1 MFGQLQNRFK
11 KIFKTIKGQGKISES
26 NISDA
31 IREIRIALLES
42 DVNFKVVSRF
52 IERVKKKSLG
62 SKVFDSVTPGQQF
75 VKLVLDELIDFLK
88 SSNSKINLHSKEKSV
103 LVLSGLQG
111 SGKTTTAVKIAGFLK
126 REFNKKTLLV
136 GLDLQRPAAVDQLEI
151 LSNDNNIDC
160 YVEKKSKNP
169 LKVLE
174 NAQKYADSNSYDALI
189 LDTAGRLH
197 IDDDLIKELN
207 EIIDK
212 SNPSEVIYVA
222 DGMTGQ
228 DAINSSSSFSESCKV
243 TGCIITKMDSDTG
256 GGVALSIKDVTDV
269 PIKFITFGEKISD
282 IEVFNP
288 DRIARRILGLSDI
301 VGLVEEAAK
310 SFNEES
316 IGDIQSKLTN
326 NTFDLNDF
334 KNQIDQ
340 MGTFD
345 NLGSMMKMM
354 PGMSKMP
361 NINTGKKQ
369 LKRTKAIIDS
379 MTKAERMNPSIINGS
394 RRKRIAIGSGTSMQ
408 NVNQLLKQFN
418 QMKVLMKKFS
428 NNKTKFKLPFIK

>member
-1 MFGQLQNRFK
+1 MFDQLQNRFK

-126 REFNKKTLLV
+126 REFNKKALLV
-136 GLDLQRPAAVDQLEI
+136 GLDLQRPAAIDQLEI

>member
-11 KIFKTIKGQGKISES
+11 KIFKTIKGQGKISEG
-26 NISDA
+26 NISEA

-62 SKVFDSVTPGQQF
+62 NKVFDSVTPGQQF
-75 VKLVLDELIDFLK
+75 IKLVLDELVDFLK
-88 SSNSKINLHSKEKSV
+88 SSDSKINLHSKEKSV

-136 GLDLQRPAAVDQLEI
+136 GLDLQRPAAIDQLEI
-151 LSNDNNIDC
+151 LSTDNNIDC
-160 YVEKKSKNP
+160 YVEKKSKDP

-174 NAQKYADSNSYDALI
+174 NAQKYADSNNFDILI

-197 IDDDLIKELN
+197 IDDNLINELN
-207 EIIDK
+207 KIIDK

-228 DAINSSSSFSESCKV
+228 DAINSSSSFSELCKI

-256 GGVALSIKDVTDV
+256 GGVALSIKDVTGV

-282 IEVFNP
+282 IEIFNP

-310 SFNEES
+310 SFNEDS
-316 IGDIQSKLTN
+316 IDDIQSKLTN

-340 MGTFD
+340 MGNFD

-379 MTKAERMNPSIINGS
+379 MTKFERVNPSIINGS
-394 RRKRIAIGSGTSMQ
+394 RRKRIASGSGTSIQ

-418 QMKVLMKKFS
+418 KMKVLMKKFS
-428 NNKTKFKLPFIK
+428 ENKTKFKLPFIK

>member
-126 REFNKKTLLV
+126 REFNKKALLV

-174 NAQKYADSNSYDALI
+174 NAQKYAESNSYDALI

-256 GGVALSIKDVTDV
+256 GGVALSIKDVTDI

-340 MGTFD
+340 MGSFD

>member
-11 KIFKTIKGQGKISES
+11 KIFKTIKGQGKISEG
-26 NISDA
+26 NISEA

-52 IERVKKKSLG
+52 IEKVKKKSLG
-62 SKVFDSVTPGQQF
+62 NKVFDSVTPGQQF
-75 VKLVLDELIDFLK
+75 IKLVLDELVDFLK
-88 SSNSKINLHSKEKSV
+88 SSDSKINLHSKEKSV

-136 GLDLQRPAAVDQLEI
+136 GLDLQRPAAIDQLEI
-151 LSNDNNIDC
+151 LSTDNNIDC
-160 YVEKKSKNP
+160 YVEKKSKDP

-174 NAQKYADSNSYDALI
+174 NAQKYADSNNFDILI

-197 IDDDLIKELN
+197 IDDNLINELN
-207 EIIDK
+207 KIIDK

-228 DAINSSSSFSESCKV
+228 DAINSSSSFSELCKI

-256 GGVALSIKDVTDV
+256 GGVALSIKDVTGV

-282 IEVFNP
+282 IEIFNP

-310 SFNEES
+310 SFNEDS
-316 IGDIQSKLTN
+316 IDDIQSKLTN

-340 MGTFD
+340 MGNFD

-379 MTKAERMNPSIINGS
+379 MTKSERVNPSIINGS
-394 RRKRIAIGSGTSMQ
+394 RRKRIASGSGTSIQ

-418 QMKVLMKKFS
+418 KMKVLMKKFS
-428 NNKTKFKLPFIK
+428 ENKTKFKLPFIK

>member
-126 REFNKKTLLV
+126 REFNKKALLV

>member
-1 MFGQLQNRFK
+1 
-11 KIFKTIKGQGKISES
+11 
-26 NISDA
+26 
-31 IREIRIALLES
+31 
-42 DVNFKVVSRF
+42 
-52 IERVKKKSLG
+52 
-62 SKVFDSVTPGQQF
+62 
-75 VKLVLDELIDFLK
+75 
-88 SSNSKINLHSKEKSV
+88 
-103 LVLSGLQG
+103 
-111 SGKTTTAVKIAGFLK
+111 LK
-126 REFNKKTLLV
+126 REFNKKALLV
-136 GLDLQRPAAVDQLEI
+136 GLDLQRPAAIDQLEI

-169 LKVLE
+169 LKVLK
-174 NAQKYADSNSYDALI
+174 NAQEYADSNSYDALI

-228 DAINSSSSFSESCKV
+228 DAINSSSSFSESCKI

-256 GGVALSIKDVTDV
+256 GGVALSIKDVTGV

-345 NLGSMMKMM
+345 NLGSMMKMI

>member
-11 KIFKTIKGQGKISES
+11 KIFKTIKGQGKISEG
-26 NISDA
+26 NISEA

-52 IERVKKKSLG
+52 IEKVKKKSLG
-62 SKVFDSVTPGQQF
+62 NKVFDSVTPGQQF
-75 VKLVLDELIDFLK
+75 IKLVLDELVDFLK
-88 SSNSKINLHSKEKSV
+88 SSDSKINLHSKEKSV

-136 GLDLQRPAAVDQLEI
+136 GLDLQRPAAIDQLEI
-151 LSNDNNIDC
+151 LSTDNNIDC
-160 YVEKKSKNP
+160 YVEKKSKDP

-174 NAQKYADSNSYDALI
+174 NAQKYADSNNFDILI

-197 IDDDLIKELN
+197 IDDNLINELN
-207 EIIDK
+207 KIIDK

-228 DAINSSSSFSESCKV
+228 DAINSSSSFSELCKI

-256 GGVALSIKDVTDV
+256 GGVALSIKDVTGV

-282 IEVFNP
+282 IEIFNP

-310 SFNEES
+310 SFNEDS
-316 IGDIQSKLTN
+316 IDDIQSKLTN

-340 MGTFD
+340 MGNFD

-379 MTKAERMNPSIINGS
+379 MTKFERVNPSIINGS
-394 RRKRIAIGSGTSMQ
+394 RRKRIASGSGTSIQ

-418 QMKVLMKKFS
+418 KMKVLMKKFS
-428 NNKTKFKLPFIK
+428 ENKTKFKLPFIK

>member
-126 REFNKKTLLV
+126 REFNKKALLV

-340 MGTFD
+340 MGSFD

-361 NINTGKKQ
+361 NMNTGKKQ

>member
-11 KIFKTIKGQGKISES
+11 KIFKTIKGQGKISEG
-26 NISDA
+26 NVSDA

-52 IERVKKKSLG
+52 IDRVKKKSLG
-62 SKVFDSVTPGQQF
+62 NKVFDSVTPGQQF
-75 VKLVLDELIDFLK
+75 VKLVLDELIYFLK
-88 SSNSKINLHSKEKSV
+88 SSNSKINLNSKEKSV

-136 GLDLQRPAAVDQLEI
+136 GLDLQRPAAIEQLEI

-174 NAQKYADSNSYDALI
+174 NAQRYADSNNFDILI

-197 IDDDLIKELN
+197 IDNHLIKELN
-207 EIIDK
+207 EIINNA
-212 SNPSEVIYVA
+212 NPSEVIYIA

-256 GGVALSIKDVTDV
+256 GGVALSIKEVTGV
-269 PIKFITFGEKISD
+269 PIKFITYGEKISD
-282 IEVFNP
+282 IEIFNP

-310 SFNEES
+310 SFNENS
-316 IGDIQSKLTN
+316 IDDIQSKLTN

-334 KNQIDQ
+334 KKQIDQ
-340 MGTFD
+340 IGNFD
-345 NLGSMMKMM
+345 NVGSMMKML
-354 PGMSKMP
+354 PGISKMP
-361 NINTGKKQ
+361 NMNVGKKQ
-369 LKRTKAIIDS
+369 LKKTKAIIDS
-379 MTKAERMNPSIINGS
+379 MTKSERINPSIINGS
-394 RRKRIAIGSGTSMQ
+394 RRKRIANGSGTSIQ
-408 NVNQLLKQFN
+408 NINQLLKQFN

-428 NNKTKFKLPFIK
+428 ESKTKFKFPFIK

>member
-11 KIFKTIKGQGKISES
+11 KIFKTIKGQGKISEG
-26 NISDA
+26 NISEA

-62 SKVFDSVTPGQQF
+62 NKVFDSVTPGQQF
-75 VKLVLDELIDFLK
+75 IKLVLDELVDFLK
-88 SSNSKINLHSKEKSV
+88 SSDSKINLHSKEKSV

-136 GLDLQRPAAVDQLEI
+136 GLDLQRPAAIDQLEI
-151 LSNDNNIDC
+151 LSTDNNIDC
-160 YVEKKSKNP
+160 YVEKKSKDP

-174 NAQKYADSNSYDALI
+174 NAQKYADSNNFDILI

-197 IDDDLIKELN
+197 IDDNLINELN
-207 EIIDK
+207 KIIDK

-228 DAINSSSSFSESCKV
+228 DAINSSSSFSELCKI

-256 GGVALSIKDVTDV
+256 GGVALSIKDVTGV

-282 IEVFNP
+282 IEIFNP

-310 SFNEES
+310 SFNEDS
-316 IGDIQSKLTN
+316 IDDIQSKLTN

-340 MGTFD
+340 MGNFD

-379 MTKAERMNPSIINGS
+379 MTKSERVNPSIINGS
-394 RRKRIAIGSGTSMQ
+394 RRKRIASGSGTSIQ

-418 QMKVLMKKFS
+418 KMKVLMKKFS
-428 NNKTKFKLPFIK
+428 ENKTKFKLPFIK

>member
-11 KIFKTIKGQGKISES
+11 KIFKTIKGQGKISEG

-62 SKVFDSVTPGQQF
+62 NKVFDSVTPGQQF
-75 VKLVLDELIDFLK
+75 IKLVLDELIDFLK
-88 SSNSKINLHSKEKSV
+88 SSDSKINLHSKEKSV

-136 GLDLQRPAAVDQLEI
+136 GLDLQRPAAIDQLEI
-151 LSNDNNIDC
+151 LSIDNNIDC
-160 YVEKKSKNP
+160 YVEKKSKDP

-174 NAQKYADSNSYDALI
+174 NAQKFADSNNFDILI

-197 IDDDLIKELN
+197 IDDDLINQLN

-228 DAINSSSSFSESCKV
+228 DAVNSSSSFSELCKI

-256 GGVALSIKDVTDV
+256 GGVALSIKDVTGV

-282 IEVFNP
+282 IEIFNP
-288 DRIARRILGLSDI
+288 ERIARRILGLSDI

-310 SFNEES
+310 SFNEDS
-316 IGDIQSKLTN
+316 IDDIQSKLTN

-340 MGTFD
+340 MGSFD

-379 MTKAERMNPSIINGS
+379 MTKYERVNPSIINGS
-394 RRKRIAIGSGTSMQ
+394 RRKRIASGSGTSIQ

-418 QMKVLMKKFS
+418 KMKVLMKKIS
-428 NNKTKFKLPFIK
+428 ENKTKFKLPFIK

>member
-11 KIFKTIKGQGKISES
+11 KIFKTIKGQGKISEG

-52 IERVKKKSLG
+52 IARVKKKSLG

-88 SSNSKINLHSKEKSV
+88 SNNSKINLHSKEKSV

-126 REFNKKTLLV
+126 REFNKKALLV
-136 GLDLQRPAAVDQLEI
+136 GLDLQRPAAIDQLEI

-169 LKVLE
+169 LKVLK

-228 DAINSSSSFSESCKV
+228 DAINSSSSFSESCKI

-256 GGVALSIKDVTDV
+256 GGVALSIKDVTGV

-345 NLGSMMKMM
+345 NLGSMMKMI

>member
-126 REFNKKTLLV
+126 REFNKKALLV
-136 GLDLQRPAAVDQLEI
+136 GLDLQRPAAIDQLEI

>member
-1 MFGQLQNRFK
+1 MFSQLQNRFK

-31 IREIRIALLES
+31 VREIRIALLES

-52 IERVKKKSLG
+52 IDRVKEKSFG
-62 SKVFDSVTPGQQF
+62 NKVFDSVTPGQQF

-88 SSNSKINLHSKEKSV
+88 SDKSKINLNNKEKSV

-126 REFNKKTLLV
+126 RKFNKKSLLV
-136 GLDLQRPAAVDQLEI
+136 GLDLQRPAAMDQLEV
-151 LSNDNNIDC
+151 LAKDNNLDC
-160 YVEKKSKNP
+160 YVEKKSINP

-174 NAQKYADSNSYDALI
+174 NAEKHAIENNFDVLI

-197 IDDDLIKELN
+197 IDNNLIEELN
-207 EIIDK
+207 LIIDK

-228 DAINSSSSFSESCKV
+228 DAINSSSSFSDSCKI
-243 TGCIITKMDSDTG
+243 TGCIITKMDSDSG
-256 GGVALSIKDVTDV
+256 GGVALSIKDVTGI

-282 IEVFNP
+282 IEIFNP

-310 SFNEES
+310 SFDENS
-316 IGDIQSKLTN
+316 VKDLQSKIDDN
-326 NTFDLNDF
+326 SFDLNDF
-334 KNQIDQ
+334 KNQLNQ
-340 MGTFD
+340 MNNFENIGT
-345 NLGSMMKMM
+345 MIKML
-354 PGMSKMP
+354 PGIKKMP
-361 NINTGKKQ
+361 NMNVSKKQ
-369 LKRTKAIIDS
+369 LNITKAIIDS
-379 MTKAERMNPSIINGS
+379 MTDIERKNPNIINGS
-394 RRKRIAIGSGTSMQ
+394 RRKRIARGSGTSLQ
-408 NVNQLLKQFN
+408 SVNKLLKQFS
-418 QMKVLMKKFS
+418 QMKVLMKKIS
-428 NNKTKFKLPFIK
+428 GNKSKFKFPFTK

>member
-11 KIFKTIKGQGKISES
+11 KIFKTIKGQGKISEG
-26 NISDA
+26 NISEA

-62 SKVFDSVTPGQQF
+62 NKVFDSVTPGQQF
-75 VKLVLDELIDFLK
+75 IKLVLDELIDFLK
-88 SSNSKINLHSKEKSV
+88 SSDSKINLHSKEKSV

-136 GLDLQRPAAVDQLEI
+136 GLDLQRPAAIDQLEI
-151 LSNDNNIDC
+151 LSTDNNIDC
-160 YVEKKSKNP
+160 YVEKKSKDP

-174 NAQKYADSNSYDALI
+174 NAQKYADSNNFDILI

-197 IDDDLIKELN
+197 IDDNLINELN

-228 DAINSSSSFSESCKV
+228 DAINSSSSFSELCKI

-256 GGVALSIKDVTDV
+256 GGVALSIKDVTGV

-282 IEVFNP
+282 IEIFNP

-310 SFNEES
+310 SFNEDS
-316 IGDIQSKLTN
+316 SDDIQSKLTN

-340 MGTFD
+340 MGNFD

-379 MTKAERMNPSIINGS
+379 MTKSERVNPSIINGS
-394 RRKRIAIGSGTSMQ
+394 RRKRIASGSGTSIQ

-418 QMKVLMKKFS
+418 KMKVLMKKFS
-428 NNKTKFKLPFIK
+428 ENKTKFKFPFIK

>member
-11 KIFKTIKGQGKISES
+11 KIFKTIKGQGKISEG
-26 NISDA
+26 NISEA
-31 IREIRIALLES
+31 IREIRIALLW
-42 DVNFKVVSRF
+42 VRCNFKVVSRF

-62 SKVFDSVTPGQQF
+62 NKVFDSVTPGQQF
-75 VKLVLDELIDFLK
+75 IKLVLDELVDFLK
-88 SSNSKINLHSKEKSV
+88 SSDSKINLHSKEKSV

-136 GLDLQRPAAVDQLEI
+136 GLDLQRPAAIDQLEI
-151 LSNDNNIDC
+151 LSTDNNIDC
-160 YVEKKSKNP
+160 YVEKKSKDP

-174 NAQKYADSNSYDALI
+174 NAQKYADSNNFDILI

-197 IDDDLIKELN
+197 IDDNLINELN
-207 EIIDK
+207 KIIDK

-228 DAINSSSSFSESCKV
+228 DAINSSSSFSELCKI

-256 GGVALSIKDVTDV
+256 GGVALSIKDVTGV

-282 IEVFNP
+282 IEIFNP

-310 SFNEES
+310 SFNEDS
-316 IGDIQSKLTN
+316 IDDIQSKLTN

-340 MGTFD
+340 MGNFD

-379 MTKAERMNPSIINGS
+379 MTKFERVNPSIINGS
-394 RRKRIAIGSGTSMQ
+394 RRKRIASGSGTSIQ

-418 QMKVLMKKFS
+418 KMKVLMKKFS
-428 NNKTKFKLPFIK
+428 ENKTKFKLPFIK

>member
-11 KIFKTIKGQGKISES
+11 KIFKTIKGQGKISEG

-62 SKVFDSVTPGQQF
+62 NKVFDSVTPGQQF
-75 VKLVLDELIDFLK
+75 IKLVLDELIDFLK
-88 SSNSKINLHSKEKSV
+88 SSDSKINLHSKEKSV

-136 GLDLQRPAAVDQLEI
+136 GLDLQRPAAIDQLEI
-151 LSNDNNIDC
+151 LSIDNNIDC
-160 YVEKKSKNP
+160 YVEKKSKDP

-174 NAQKYADSNSYDALI
+174 NAQKYADSNNFDILI

-197 IDDDLIKELN
+197 IDDDLINQLN

-228 DAINSSSSFSESCKV
+228 DAINSSSSFSELCKI

-256 GGVALSIKDVTDV
+256 GGVALSIKDVTGV

-282 IEVFNP
+282 IEIFNP
-288 DRIARRILGLSDI
+288 ERIARRILGLSDI

-310 SFNEES
+310 SFNEDS
-316 IGDIQSKLTN
+316 IDDIQSKLTN

-340 MGTFD
+340 MGSFD

-379 MTKAERMNPSIINGS
+379 MTKSERVNPCIINGS
-394 RRKRIAIGSGTSMQ
+394 RRKRIASGSGTSIQ

-418 QMKVLMKKFS
+418 KMKVLMKKIS
-428 NNKTKFKLPFIK
+428 ENKTKFKLPFIK

>member
-11 KIFKTIKGQGKISES
+11 KIFKTIKGQGKISEG
-26 NISDA
+26 NISEA

-62 SKVFDSVTPGQQF
+62 NKVFDSVTPGQQF
-75 VKLVLDELIDFLK
+75 IKLVLDELVDFLK
-88 SSNSKINLHSKEKSV
+88 SSDSKINLHSKEKSV

-136 GLDLQRPAAVDQLEI
+136 GLDLQRPAAIDQLEI
-151 LSNDNNIDC
+151 LSTDNNIDC
-160 YVEKKSKNP
+160 YVEKKSKDP

-174 NAQKYADSNSYDALI
+174 NAQKYADSNNFDILI

-197 IDDDLIKELN
+197 IDDNLINELN
-207 EIIDK
+207 KIIDK

-228 DAINSSSSFSESCKV
+228 DAINSSSSFSESCKI

-256 GGVALSIKDVTDV
+256 GGVALSIKDVTGV

-282 IEVFNP
+282 IEIFNP

-301 VGLVEEAAK
+301 VGLVEAAAK
-310 SFNEES
+310 SFNEDS
-316 IGDIQSKLTN
+316 IDDIQSKLTN

-340 MGTFD
+340 MGNFD

-379 MTKAERMNPSIINGS
+379 MTKSERVNPSIINGS
-394 RRKRIAIGSGTSMQ
+394 RRKRIASGSGTSIQ

-418 QMKVLMKKFS
+418 KMKVLMKKFS
-428 NNKTKFKLPFIK
+428 ENKTKFKLPFIK

>member
-42 DVNFKVVSRF
+42 DVNFRVVSRF

-88 SSNSKINLHSKEKSV
+88 SSNSKINLHSKDKSV

-126 REFNKKTLLV
+126 REFNKKALLV

-345 NLGSMMKMM
+345 NLGSMMKMI